1 MGANMNI
8 LLEPIQINKLLIKNR
23 FYMPAMHLNMAKN
36 FFVTDKLLAFYR
48 ERAKGGVGMITV
60 GYATVDELSGSTG
73 FIGAHLDEHI
83 EGLSKLATVIKTE
96 GANACVQ
103 LNHAGRYMHS
113 FMLGGKQPVAPS
125 AIASK
130 FTKETPKELTVEE
143 IKQIIKKF
151 ADAADRVKKAGF
163 DAVEVL
169 SGTGYLISEF
179 LSPLTNKRTD
189 EYGGSLENRMR
200 FGLEIIQAIRDKV
213 GKDFP
218 IIVRIN
224 GNDLMEGGLTKE
236 ETLVYAQRLESI
248 GVDALNV
255 NVGWHEAMIPQI
267 VTNVPRGVYAYLA
280 RSVKEKV
287 SIPVIACHRINDP
300 LTAEE
305 LISDGFCDMVSIG
318 RALIA
323 DPYFPKKIYEGR
335 EQDIIHCTACA
346 QGCFDNLFKMKSVE
360 CLCNPRAGHETERLV
375 EKTLKPLKILIVG
388 GGAAGM
394 MAALTAFEAGHNV
407 TLYEKGAELGGQLN
421 IAGVPGGREEF
432 KVLSDDLKWQVYKAG
447 IKVKLNTEVTEE
459 IIDKEKPD
467 YIILATGALPVK
479 PPIKGVE
486 LPHVIDAWEILKK
499 NPVVGKNVVIIGGG
513 AVGVEVALFLAEK
526 GTLSPEAVK
535 FLLVHRVEK
544 PEYLYEMSIKG
555 TKNVTIIEMLPEIGT
570 NFGKSTRWVM
580 LQELL
585 RHRVNVLTG
594 KKVTEIKED
603 VVIFTED
610 GETKEVVVDTVVI
623 AVGSKSYNP
632 LEEIIIKKG
641 VKYAVV
647 GDALKVGFAFDAIHS
662 AFEAIRKL

>member
-1 MGANMNI
+1 MKI
-8 LLEPIQINKLLIKNR
+8 LFEPIFINKLQIKNR

-36 FFVTDKLLAFYR
+36 YFVTDKLLAFYR
-48 ERAKGGVGMITV
+48 ERAKGGVGIITV

-83 EGLSKLATVIKTE
+83 EGLSKLAEVIKSE
-96 GANACVQ
+96 GARACVQ

-130 FTKETPKELTVEE
+130 FTKETPRELTVEE
-143 IKQIIKKF
+143 IKGIIKKF
-151 ADAADRVKKAGF
+151 ADAAYRVKKAGF

-179 LSPLTNKRTD
+179 LSPLTNKRDD

-200 FGLEIIQAIRDKV
+200 FGLEVVQAIREKV

-218 IIVRIN
+218 LIVRIN

-236 ETLVYAQRLESI
+236 ETLTYAQKLESV

-267 VTNVPRGVYAYLA
+267 VTKVPRGVYAYLA
-280 RSVKEKV
+280 RAVKEKV

-300 LTAEE
+300 VTAEE
-305 LISDGFCDMVSIG
+305 LIADGFCDMVSTG

-323 DPYFPKKIYEGR
+323 DPYFPKKVFEGR
-335 EQDIIHCTACA
+335 EKDIIHCTACA

-360 CLCNPRAGHETERLV
+360 CLCNPKAGHETERV
-375 EKTLKPLKILIVG
+375 VQKAAKPLKLLIVG

-394 MAALTAFEAGHNV
+394 MAALTASEAGHDV
-407 TLYEKGAELGGQLN
+407 TLYEKEATLGGQLN

-432 KVLSDDLKWQVYKAG
+432 KVLSEDLSWQVTKSG
-447 IKVKLNTEVTEE
+447 VKLKLNTEVSED
-459 IIDKEKPD
+459 IIEKEKPD
-467 YIILATGALPVK
+467 FVILATGAVPVK
-479 PPIKGVE
+479 PPIKGID
-486 LPHVIDAWEILKK
+486 LPNVFDAWDVLKN
-499 NPVVGKNVVIIGGG
+499 NPLVGRNVVVIGGG
-513 AVGVEVALFLAEK
+513 AVGVETALFLAEK
-526 GTLSPEAVK
+526 GTLPAEAVK
-535 FLLVHRVEK
+535 FLLIHRVEK
-544 PEYLYEMSIKG
+544 PEYLYELSVKG

-580 LQELL
+580 LQDLL
-585 RHRVNVLTG
+585 RHKVNVLTG
-594 KKVTEIKED
+594 KKVTEIKEKS
-603 VVIFTED
+603 VLFSED
-610 GETKEVVVDTVVI
+610 GDMKEIAADSVVI
-623 AVGSKSYNP
+623 AVGSKPYNP
-632 LEEIIIKKG
+632 LEELLIKKNI
-641 VKYAVV
+641 KYTVV
-647 GDALKVGFAFDAIHS
+647 GDAKKVGFAFDAVHS
-662 AFEAIRKL
+662 GFEAARKLT